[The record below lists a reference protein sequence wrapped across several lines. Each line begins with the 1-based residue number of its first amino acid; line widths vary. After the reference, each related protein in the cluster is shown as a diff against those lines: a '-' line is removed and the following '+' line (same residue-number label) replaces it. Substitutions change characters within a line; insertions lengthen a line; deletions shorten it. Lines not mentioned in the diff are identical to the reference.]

1 MQIQIEEEEQQQQ
14 QQEQEQQEQQQH
26 TPGIS
31 CWDVANICMGRR
43 DDLGDA
49 ALGCKMEGFQH
60 GGISGKYHWNIL
72 RVRVFQHELF
82 WFALSRC
89 FEMLP
94 HPVKNVQWKFNN
106 WTIAL
111 ISTDD
116 LSSFGKTKRHGE
128 GRLEHTRCKPENLLI
143 FSSGKSGTCP
153 ISPSM

>member
-60 GGISGKYHWNIL
+60 GEYQGNIIGIFFVSEFFSMSYFDLPWVVVL
-72 RVRVFQHELF
+72 RCSPQSKTDSE
-82 WFALSRC
+82 SS
-89 FEMLP
+89 
-94 HPVKNVQWKFNN
+94 
-106 WTIAL
+106 TI
-111 ISTDD
+111 
-116 LSSFGKTKRHGE
+116 E
-128 GRLEHTRCKPENLLI
+128 P
-143 FSSGKSGTCP
+143 
-153 ISPSM
+153 